1 MESLIVQSQIDSSIF
16 HNMWQYSLVTIS
28 GNDIKVNNIV
38 ISCWVKNF
46 KKNDHGNFTNYIGS
60 LIVCVVFIFLPHSY
74 RSKSC
79 NPRSPKIFFERGV
92 LN

>member
-1 MESLIVQSQIDSSIF
+1 MIELTDKNVSGKVLDHLGLVASTIYDIGLVQKID
-16 HNMWQYSLVTIS
+16 
-28 GNDIKVNNIV
+28 
-38 ISCWVKNF
+38 
-46 KKNDHGNFTNYIGS
+46 GS
-60 LIVCVVFIFLPHSY
+60 LIVCVVFIFLPHSC